1 MKKLISVSILL
12 LIATLVTAQ
21 NDTIKTTLNEVV
33 VSATR
38 TETPY
43 YTIASS
49 ISVITSNEIFN
60 KQYNS
65 VVEVLREIP
74 GITIIQQGGPGKL
87 ANLFMRGANPNH
99 VLVFIDGTEMNDP
112 SSPNNAFDF
121 SALSTY
127 DIDRIEVIRGP
138 QSTLYGSDAI
148 AGVVS
153 IFTKKGGKEK
163 LYNISTEGGSNNFF
177 RTNLNS
183 SGQYNIF
190 DYFISFNRMY
200 SDGISAS
207 NSLYGNTE
215 KDGFHNT
222 GLTAKLGINLNNLGY
237 INFLYKFTK
246 TKNDL
251 DQSEKIGDD
260 PNFVYKTE
268 EQIFNLSYHLNSFD
282 NKWEKKLTASY
293 IKRFSNSFD
302 NYDQIHPFTFS
313 DSYNRADRIKLDWQN
328 NFRFLDNHLITFG
341 IETEKERANTSYISQ
356 SEWGPYNSI
365 FPEESVSNTGIYLQD
380 QINLFNSLFTS
391 IGFRFDKHQKFGSVA
406 TYRFAPAYFINEMGL
421 KIKFTYGTGFK
432 APSLFY
438 LFDPVWGN
446 PDLKPERSKGWD
458 LGIEKYFFDNQLTFG
473 ISYFDLKLEN
483 MFGFDSSF
491 RTVNIAKATSNGLE
505 LFLSILSKNNL
516 SANVNYTLTETKDLF
531 EGSTDFNKQLL
542 RRPKHQA
549 SFIINYRFNDYLNA
563 NASMRYIGKRDDK
576 DFSGYP
582 VQRVT
587 LPDYYLINIAASY
600 KILEYLQINGR
611 IENLFNKKYEEVL
624 YYGTLGRSF
633 YLGLNLNL

>member
-1 MKKLISVSILL
+1 MKKLFLISLILL
-12 LIATLVTAQ
+12 QAVVITAQ
-21 NDTIKTTLNEVV
+21 NDTLKTTLKEVV

-49 ISVITSNEIFN
+49 ISVISADEIAN

-65 VVEVLREIP
+65 IVEVLREIP
-74 GITIIQQGGPGKL
+74 GLTIIQQGGPGKL

-121 SALSTY
+121 STLSVH

-153 IFTKKGGKEK
+153 IFTKKGSKEK

-177 RTNLNS
+177 KTNISS
-183 SGQYNIF
+183 SGQLNIF
-190 DYFISFNRMY
+190 DYFISFNRLY
-200 SDGISAS
+200 SNGISAS

-222 GLTAKLGINLNNLGY
+222 GLTAKLGINLNKLGY

-246 TKNDL
+246 TKSDL
-251 DQSEKIGDD
+251 DQSEKFGDD
-260 PNFVYKTE
+260 PNYIYKTE
-268 EQIFNLSYHLNSFD
+268 EQIFNLSYNLNSFD
-282 NKWEKKLTASY
+282 NKWEKKLTASF
-293 IKRFSNSFD
+293 IKRYGNSID
-302 NYDQIHPFTFS
+302 NYDPLHPLLFS
-313 DSYNRADRIKLDWQN
+313 DSYNRANRIKLDWQN
-328 NFRFLDNHLITFG
+328 TLRLIENHLITIG
-341 IETEKERANTSYISQ
+341 IETEKEQANTSYISQ

-365 FPEESVSNTGIYLQD
+365 FPEESVTNTGIYLQD

-391 IGFRFDKHQKFGSVA
+391 IGFRIDKHQKFGSV
-406 TYRFAPAYFINEMGL
+406 TTLRFAPAYFINEIGL

-438 LFDPVWGN
+438 LFDPAWGN
-446 PDLKPERSKGWD
+446 PDLKPEKSKGWD
-458 LGIEKYFFDNQLTFG
+458 IGIEKYFFDNQLTFG

-491 RTVNIAKATSNGLE
+491 RTVNIAQASSKGLE
-505 LFLSILSKNNL
+505 FYGSLLNNNYI
-516 SANVNYTLTETKDLF
+516 SANINYTFTETRDLF
-531 EGSTDFNKQLL
+531 EGSEDFNKQLL

-549 SFIINYRFNDYLNA
+549 SLNINYHINEKFNA
-563 NASMRYIGKRDDK
+563 NAGIRYVGKLEDK
-576 DFSGYP
+576 DFSNFP

-587 LPDYYLINIAASY
+587 LPDYYLVNISASY
-600 KILEYLQINGR
+600 KVLQYLQLTGR

-624 YYGTLGRSF
+624 YYGTLGRAF

>member
-1 MKKLISVSILL
+1 MKKLFIVS
-12 LIATLVTAQ
+12 LIFLQAVVITAQ
-21 NDTIKTTLNEVV
+21 NDTLKTTLKEVV

-49 ISVITSNEIFN
+49 ISVISADEIAN

-74 GITIIQQGGPGKL
+74 GLTIIQQGGPGKL

-121 SALSTY
+121 SSLSTY

-153 IFTKKGGKEK
+153 IFTKKGSKEK

-177 RTNLNS
+177 RTNINS
-183 SGQYNIF
+183 SGQYNIL
-190 DYFISFNRMY
+190 DYFISFNRLQ
-200 SDGISAS
+200 SNGISAS

-222 GLTAKLGINLNNLGY
+222 GLTAKLGINLNKLGY

-246 TKNDL
+246 TKSDL
-251 DQSEKIGDD
+251 DQSEKFGDD
-260 PNFVYKTE
+260 PNYIYKTE
-268 EQIFNLSYHLNSFD
+268 EQIFNLSYNLNSFD
-282 NKWEKKLTASY
+282 NKWEKKLTASF
-293 IKRFSNSFD
+293 IKRYGNSID
-302 NYDQIHPFTFS
+302 NYDTLHPFLFS
-313 DSYNRADRIKLDWQN
+313 DSYNRANRIKLDWQN
-328 NFRFLDNHLITFG
+328 TLRLIDNHLITIG
-341 IETEKERANTSYISQ
+341 IETEKEQANTTYISQ

-365 FPEESVSNTGIYLQD
+365 FPEESVTNTGIYLQD

-391 IGFRFDKHQKFGSVA
+391 IGFRIDKHQKFGSV
-406 TYRFAPAYFINEMGL
+406 TTLRFAPAYFINEIGL

-446 PDLKPERSKGWD
+446 PDLKPEKSKGWD
-458 LGIEKYFFDNQLTFG
+458 IGFEKYFFDNQLTFG
-473 ISYFDLKLEN
+473 ISYFNLKLEN

-491 RTVNIAKATSNGLE
+491 RTVNIAQASSKGLE
-505 LFLSILSKNNL
+505 LFASILSKNNL
-516 SANVNYTLTETKDLF
+516 NANVNYTFTETKDLF
-531 EGSTDFNKQLL
+531 EGSSDFNKQLL

-549 SFIINYRFNDYLNA
+549 SININYLFKKDLTFNTSVRFV
-563 NASMRYIGKRDDK
+563 GKREDK
-576 DFSGYP
+576 DFSSFP

-600 KILEYLQINGR
+600 KVLEYLHVNGR
-611 IENLFNKKYEEVL
+611 IENLFDKKYEEVL
-624 YYGTLGRSF
+624 YYGTLGRAF
-633 YLGLNLNL
+633 YLGLNLNF